1 MESAG
6 ERLKKIRLEKGLS
19 LEEAQKKTKIHLNI
33 LKAIEGDTITNLNP
47 IYLKGFL
54 KIYCKFLGFDPKD
67 YVADYKEDR
76 REASNIPLGKKEGK
90 IEKKSGVLRE
100 TAIKLGAFKP
110 SKKIK
115 TAAVIILGIAFF
127 SIALFNLGK
136 FTSVKRS
143 RNNLMKE
150 RLAAMSATVERKKE
164 KARTKTLSPAPKQ
177 QAVQHLSQKAQPTE
191 ITLVMSAREK
201 CYAVVKVDG
210 RVAFQR
216 TLERGRSENWRAKE
230 KIELSLGNAGAVE
243 LIVNGTRFHN
253 IGKRNEPRKNIV
265 ITKEGLNLGR

>member
-1 MESAG
+1 MGNAG

-19 LEEAQKKTKIHLNI
+19 LEEAQKKTKVHLNI

-54 KIYCKFLGFDPKD
+54 KIYCKFLGVDPKD
-67 YVADYKEDR
+67 CVADYKEAR
-76 REASNIPLGKKEGK
+76 CEAANIPLGKEDAKF
-90 IEKKSGVLRE
+90 EKKSGVLRE
-100 TAIKLGAFKP
+100 TAIKLGTFKP

-115 TAAVIILGIAFF
+115 TATVIILGIVIF
-127 SIALFNLGK
+127 SIGLFNLGK
-136 FTSVKRS
+136 FISLKSS

-150 RLAAMSATVERKKE
+150 RLAAMSAAVERKKE
-164 KARTKTLSPAPKQ
+164 KPKAKTVSPSPNQ
-177 QAVQHLSQKAQPTE
+177 QAVQHLTQKAQPTE
-191 ITLVMSAREK
+191 ITLVMSAKEK

-230 KIELSLGNAGAVE
+230 KIELSVGNAGAVE
-243 LIVNGTRFHN
+243 LIVNGTRFPN
-253 IGKRNEPRKNIV
+253 IGKRNEPRKNIL
-265 ITKEGLNLGR
+265 ITKEGLNIGR

>member
-19 LEEAQKKTKIHLNI
+19 LEEAQKKTKIHFNI

-54 KIYCKFLGFDPKD
+54 KIYCKFLGVDPKD
-67 YVADYKEDR
+67 YAVDYQEDR
-76 REASNIPLGKKEGK
+76 REAANIPLGKEGAK
-90 IEKKSGVLRE
+90 FTKKSGVLRE
-100 TAIKLGAFKP
+100 TAIKLGTFKP

-115 TAAVIILGIAFF
+115 TAVVIILGIAFF
-127 SIALFNLGK
+127 SIGLFNLGK
-136 FTSVKRS
+136 LTWLKRN

-150 RLAAMSATVERKKE
+150 SAAVERKKE
-164 KARTKTLSPAPKQ
+164 KAKAKTPAPKQ
-177 QAVQHLSQKAQPTE
+177 QAIQHLAQRAQTTE
-191 ITLVMSAREK
+191 ITLVMSAKEK

-216 TLERGRSENWRAKE
+216 TLERGRSESWRAKE

-265 ITKEGLNLGR
+265 ITKEGLNIGR